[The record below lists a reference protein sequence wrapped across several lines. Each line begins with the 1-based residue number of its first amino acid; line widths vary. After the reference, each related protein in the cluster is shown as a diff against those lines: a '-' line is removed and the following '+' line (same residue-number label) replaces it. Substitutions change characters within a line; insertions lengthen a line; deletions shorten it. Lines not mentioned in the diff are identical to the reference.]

1 MACLRTTLVLFL
13 AAGSAAFAQTA
24 TSVIFGTVTDS
35 SGAAIPNAPVTVT
48 AMATGVSSKSLA
60 NESGNYVFP
69 NLQPGTYTVACE
81 AVGFRKIEVRGVLVE
96 VNQRA
101 RVDLGMQIGE
111 LRETVAVQSNVTT
124 VDTFSSTVKE
134 VVDSGRIRELPL
146 NGRQALQLQ
155 ALLPGAVNVPSGS
168 AASLIAIN
176 TAASFA
182 VNGTRANSSSYTLD
196 GGLNMDAYNNL
207 AAAFPNPD
215 ALQEFSI
222 QTNAYSAVYG
232 RDAGAVVTMVTKSGT
247 NQVHGSLFEFLRNDK
262 LNTRNFFAAGVD
274 PLRRNQFGGTLGGPA
289 KLPHYNGK
297 DRTFYFLSLEGTRQV
312 ASSTFSNVVVPSAAE
327 RVGDFSQSKLPAG
340 RAIAAPETVTPSN
353 PTGVPFP
360 NNIVPTSRLDPV
372 AVNFIKD
379 FMPLPNRPGNIAI
392 YQLSLP
398 TNDAQLTM
406 KIDHSFSSA
415 NKVSLRYFWD
425 DFTVEQNAALPA
437 FNSTNNWV
445 THNATL
451 NDTYILSPRLVN
463 SFSFTFARNTFIRS
477 PLVTSPAKD
486 WADLGCKSCVS
497 LSPPGV
503 PTDWALS
510 ISGGLSLRVNTNYFS
525 YMQNYEFSD
534 TLSIT
539 RGNHLIS
546 LGGDLE
552 YVRRNG
558 REFFQKDTQFAVD
571 GTRSGSLY
579 GYADFMLGAAANVYQ
594 NSPISSF
601 QFKWTPILYSQD
613 DWRLSRRV
621 TLNLGLRWEPF
632 LNAKEGHN
640 NLGAFRPGQQS
651 TVYPNAPTGA
661 LFVGDTGIPNGVVPN
676 RWGRF
681 SPRIGFAF
689 DPTGT
694 GKTSIRG
701 GYGIFS
707 ANQRL
712 VTLNSNPTN
721 QPFSLGLRTFAVQ
734 LSDPYAGAPQ
744 ILQQLQAYTPTS
756 NAQDRTNR
764 QFLLPLAVNSVDPNF
779 TGGYNQQWN
788 LNVQRELPA
797 HVVVT
802 VGYVGSKGTKLY
814 AGENL
819 NPAIYVPG
827 ASSTTNVDSRRIYQG
842 FTTIISG
849 MAIANST
856 YHSLQVS
863 WNRRFG
869 AGFSILGSY
878 TWSKALDLA
887 SNDGGG
893 GLGNQA
899 SNPFRYSTDKG
910 PADFDVER
918 RFVTSFL
925 WEMPFFRGPGGY
937 WRRAVLGGWQL
948 NGILTLQS
956 GLPFS
961 VTAGTDRSLVGVG
974 ADRADVNGVAHT
986 FNNADRADKI
996 QKFFDTSVFS
1006 LPALGTFGTS
1016 SRNFLFGPGI
1026 ETFDAGLFKRFLVTE
1041 RKQFELRWEVFNL
1054 FNRPNFLNPVAAYT
1068 NALLGRLTSARDPR
1082 IMQVAL
1088 KFYF

>member
-1 MACLRTTLVLFL
+1 LVLLL
-13 AAGSAAFAQTA
+13 ALNSRAFAQTA
-24 TSVIFGTVTDS
+24 TSVIFGTATDS
-35 SGAAIPNAPVTVT
+35 SGAAIPNVDVT
-48 AMATGVSSKSLA
+48 ATASATGVSTKVVT
-60 NESGNYVFP
+60 NESGNYIFP
-69 NLQPGTYTVACE
+69 NLQPGVYTVSCQAP
-81 AVGFRKIEVRGVLVE
+81 GFRKAEVGNVLVE
-96 VNQRA
+96 VNQRG
-101 RVDLGMQIGE
+101 RVDLAMQVGE
-111 LRETVAVQSNVTT
+111 IREVVAVQANVTT

-134 VVDSGRIRELPL
+134 VVDSGRVRELPL
-146 NGRQALQLQ
+146 NGRQSLQLQ
-155 ALLPGAVNVPSGS
+155 SLLPGAVNVPSGS

-176 TAASFA
+176 TALSFA

-215 ALQEFSI
+215 ALQEFSM

-247 NQVHGSLFEFLRNDK
+247 NEMHGSIFEFVRNDK

-274 PLRRNQFGGTLGGPA
+274 PLRRNQFGGTIGGPV
-289 KLPHYNGK
+289 KLPGYNGK

-312 ASSTFSNVVVPSAAE
+312 ASSTFSNVVVPSALE

-340 RAIAAPETVTPSN
+340 RAVAAPETVTPAN

-360 NNIVPTSRLDPV
+360 GNVIPTSRLDPV

-379 FMPLPNRPGNIAI
+379 FMPLPNRAGNIAV

-398 TNDAQLTM
+398 TSDGQLAM
-406 KIDHSFSSA
+406 KIDHAITAA
-415 NKVSLRYFWD
+415 NKLSLRYFWD
-425 DFTVEQNAALPA
+425 DFTVQQNAALPA
-437 FNSTNNWV
+437 FNSANNWV

-451 NDTYILSPRLVN
+451 NDTHTFSPTLVN
-463 SFSFTFARNTFIRS
+463 TFTFTFARNTFIRS
-477 PLVTSPAKD
+477 PLVTSPAKN

-497 LSPPGV
+497 LSPAGV
-503 PTDWALS
+503 PTDWA
-510 ISGGLSLRVNTNYFS
+510 ISVSSGLNLRVNTNYFS
-525 YMQNYEFSD
+525 YMQNYQYSD

-539 RGNHLIS
+539 RGNHLWS
-546 LGGDLE
+546 VGGDLE

-571 GTRSGSLY
+571 GTRSGALY

-601 QFKWTPILYSQD
+601 QFKYTPILYAQD
-613 DWRLSRRV
+613 DWRISRRL
-621 TLNLGLRWEPF
+621 TLNLGVRWEPF
-632 LNAKEGHN
+632 LNAKEDRD
-640 NLGAFRPGQQS
+640 NLGAFRPGQKS
-651 TVYPNAPTGA
+651 TVYRNAPAGA
-661 LFVGDTGIPNGVVPN
+661 LFVGDAGIPNGVAPN
-676 RWGRF
+676 RWVRF
-681 SPRIGFAF
+681 SPRVGFAF
-689 DPTGT
+689 DPTGA

-701 GYGIFS
+701 GYGVFS

-734 LSDPYAGAPQ
+734 LSDPYAAAPQ

-756 NAQDRTNR
+756 NAQDRATR
-764 QFLLPLAVNSVDPNF
+764 QFILPLAVNSVDPNF

-788 LNVQRELPA
+788 LNVQRELPG
-797 HVVVT
+797 HVVLT

-819 NPAIYVPG
+819 NPAIYTPG
-827 ASSTTNVDSRRIYQG
+827 ASSTTNVDSRRTYQG

-849 MAIANST
+849 MSIANST
-856 YHSLQVS
+856 YHSLQAN

-869 AGFSILGSY
+869 GGFSVLGSF

-887 SNDGGG
+887 SSDGGG

-925 WEMPFFRGPGGY
+925 WEMPFFRATKN

-948 NGILTLQS
+948 NGILTMQS

-961 VTAGTDRSLVGVG
+961 VTAGTDRSLAGVG
-974 ADRADVNGVAHT
+974 LDRADVNVMAHT
-986 FNNADRADKI
+986 FNSSDRSAKI

-1026 ETFDAGLFKRFLVTE
+1026 ENFDAGLFKRFALTE
-1041 RKQFELRWEVFNL
+1041 RKQFELRWEVFNSL
-1054 FNRPNFLNPVAAYT
+1054 NRPNFLNPV
-1068 NALLGRLTSARDPR
+1068 NAFANPLFGRLTSARDPR

-1088 KFYF
+1088 KFYY

>member
-1 MACLRTTLVLFL
+1 VSCLRSTCVLLFAL
-13 AAGSAAFAQTA
+13 SCGAGAQTA
-24 TSVIFGTVTDS
+24 TSVIFGSAIDP
-35 SGAAIPNAPVTVT
+35 SGAPIPNVPVRAT
-48 AMATGVSSKSLA
+48 ATATGVSTKVVT

-69 NLQPGTYTVACE
+69 NLQPGTYTVSCE
-81 AVGFRKIEVRGVLVE
+81 APGFRRAEVGNVLVE
-96 VNQRA
+96 VNQRG
-101 RVDLGMQIGE
+101 RVDLAMQVGE
-111 LRETVAVQSNVTT
+111 VREVVAVQANVTT
-124 VDTFSSTVKE
+124 VDTFSSTMKE
-134 VVDSGRIRELPL
+134 VVDSGRVRELPL
-146 NGRQALQLQ
+146 NGRQTLQLQ

-176 TAASFA
+176 TALSFS

-215 ALQEFSI
+215 ALQEFSM

-247 NQVHGSLFEFLRNDK
+247 NQMHGTLFEFLRNDR

-274 PLRRNQFGGTLGGPA
+274 PLRRNQFGGTVGGPVN
-289 KLPHYNGK
+289 LPRYNGK
-297 DRTFYFLSLEGTRQV
+297 DRTFFFVSLEGTRQV
-312 ASSTFSNVVVPSAAE
+312 ASSTFSNVVVPSALE
-327 RVGDFSQSKLPAG
+327 RIGDFSQSKLPAG
-340 RAIAAPETVTPSN
+340 RAVAPPETVTPAN
-353 PTGVPFP
+353 PTGIPFP
-360 NNIVPTSRLDPV
+360 GNVIPTSRLDPV

-379 FMPLPNRPGNIAI
+379 FMPLPNRAGNIAV

-398 TNDAQLTM
+398 TNDGQLAM
-406 KIDHSFSSA
+406 KLDHAISSA
-415 NKVSLRYFWD
+415 NKMSLRYFWD
-425 DFTVEQNAALPA
+425 DFTVRQNAALPA
-437 FNSTNNWV
+437 FNSANNWV

-451 NDTYILSPRLVN
+451 NDTHIFTPAVVN
-463 SFSFTFARNTFIRS
+463 TFNFTFARNTFIRS
-477 PLVTSPAKD
+477 PLVTSPAKN

-510 ISGGLSLRVNTNYFS
+510 ISSGLSLRVNTNYFS
-525 YMQNYEFSD
+525 YMQNYQYSD

-539 RGNHLIS
+539 RRNHLFS

-571 GTRSGSLY
+571 GTRGGSLY

-601 QFKWTPILYSQD
+601 QFKWTPIVYAQD
-613 DWRLSRRV
+613 DWRISRRL
-621 TLNLGLRWEPF
+621 TLNLGVRWEPF
-632 LNAKEGHN
+632 LNAKEGRN
-640 NLGAFRPGQQS
+640 NLGAFRPGQKS
-651 TVYPNAPTGA
+651 TVYPNAPVGA
-661 LFVGDTGIPNGVVPN
+661 LFVGDAGIPNGVVPN
-676 RWGRF
+676 RWKRF
-681 SPRIGFAF
+681 SPRVGFAF
-689 DPTGT
+689 DPTGD

-707 ANQRL
+707 TNQRL

-734 LSDPYAGAPQ
+734 MSDPYAAAPQ

-756 NAQDRTNR
+756 SAQDRAVR
-764 QFLLPLAVNSVDPNF
+764 QFILPLAVNSVDPNF

-788 LNVQRELPA
+788 LNVQHELPA
-797 HVVVT
+797 HIVLT

-849 MAIANST
+849 MSIANST
-856 YHSLQVS
+856 YHALQAT

-869 AGFSILGSY
+869 AGFSVLGSF

-925 WEMPFFRGPGGY
+925 WEMPFFSGAKK

-961 VTAGTDRSLVGVG
+961 VTAGTDRSLAGVG
-974 ADRADVNGVAHT
+974 ADRADVTGVAHT
-986 FNNADRADKI
+986 FNSSDRSAKI
-996 QKFFDTSVFS
+996 QKFFDTAVFS

-1016 SRNFLFGPGI
+1016 SRNFLLGPGI
-1026 ETFDAGLFKRFLVTE
+1026 ENFDAGLFKKFALTE
-1041 RKQFELRWEVFNL
+1041 HNRFELRWEVFNTL
-1054 FNRPNFLNPVAAYT
+1054 NRPNFLNPVNSFT
-1068 NALLGRLTSARDPR
+1068 NPLLGKLTSARDPR

-1088 KFYF
+1088 KFYY

>member
-1 MACLRTTLVLFL
+1 MTFALLL
-13 AAGSAAFAQTA
+13 ALSSGALAQTA
-24 TSVIFGTVTDS
+24 TSVIFGTATDA
-35 SGAAIPNAPVTVT
+35 SGAPIPNLAVT
-48 AMATGVSSKSLA
+48 ATASATGVSTKVLT

-69 NLQPGTYTVACE
+69 NLAPGTYTVSCE
-81 AVGFRKIEVRGVLVE
+81 APGFRKAEVSNVLVE
-96 VNQRA
+96 VNQRG
-101 RVDLGMQIGE
+101 RVDLAMQVGE
-111 LRETVAVQSNVTT
+111 VREVVAVQGNVTT

-134 VVDSGRIRELPL
+134 VVDSGRVRELPL
-146 NGRQALQLQ
+146 NGRQTLQLQ
-155 ALLPGAVNVPSGS
+155 SLLPGAVNVASGS
-168 AASLIAIN
+168 AASQIAIN
-176 TAASFA
+176 TALSFA

-215 ALQEFSI
+215 ALQEFSM
-222 QTNAYSAVYG
+222 QTNSYSAVYG

-247 NQVHGSLFEFLRNDK
+247 NELHGSIFEFLRNDK

-274 PLRRNQFGGTLGGPA
+274 PLRRNQFGGTVGGPV
-289 KLPHYNGK
+289 KLPGYNGK

-312 ASSTFSNVVVPSAAE
+312 ASSTFSNVVVPSALE
-327 RVGDFSQSKLPAG
+327 RIGDFSQSKLPAG
-340 RAIAAPETVTPSN
+340 RAVAAPETVTPSN
-353 PTGVPFP
+353 LTGTPFP
-360 NNIVPTSRLDPV
+360 GNVIPTSRLDPV

-379 FMPLPNRPGNIAI
+379 FMPLPNRAGNIAV

-398 TNDAQLTM
+398 TNDAQLAM
-406 KIDHSFSSA
+406 KIDHAITAA
-415 NKVSLRYFWD
+415 NKLSLRYFWD
-425 DFTVEQNAALPA
+425 DFTLQQNAALPA
-437 FNSTNNWV
+437 FNSANNWV

-451 NDTYILSPRLVN
+451 NDTHLFSPTLVN
-463 SFSFTFARNTFIRS
+463 NFNFTFARNTFIRS
-477 PLVTSPAKD
+477 PLVTSPAKN

-497 LSPPGV
+497 ISPPGV
-503 PTDWALS
+503 PTDWA
-510 ISGGLSLRVNTNYFS
+510 ISVSSGLNLRVNTNYFS
-525 YMQNYEFSD
+525 YMQNYQLSD
-534 TLSIT
+534 TLSVT
-539 RGNHLIS
+539 RGNHLFS

-571 GTRSGSLY
+571 GTRSGALY

-594 NSPISSF
+594 NSPISAF
-601 QFKWTPILYSQD
+601 QFKYTPILYAQD
-613 DWRLSRRV
+613 DWRISRRL
-621 TLNLGLRWEPF
+621 TFNLGMRWEPF
-632 LNAKEGHN
+632 LNAKESRD
-640 NLGAFRPGQQS
+640 NLGAFRPGQKS
-651 TVYPNAPTGA
+651 TVYPNAPVGA
-661 LFVGDTGIPNGVVPN
+661 LFVGDLGIPKGVVPN

-681 SPRIGFAF
+681 GPRVGFAF
-689 DPTGT
+689 DPTGS

-712 VTLNSNPTN
+712 VTLNSNTTN

-734 LSDPYAGAPQ
+734 LSDPYAASPQ

-756 NAQDRTNR
+756 NAQERAAR
-764 QFLLPLAVNSVDPNF
+764 QFILPLAVNSVDPSF

-788 LNVQRELPA
+788 LNVQRELPG
-797 HVVVT
+797 HVVLS

-814 AGENL
+814 AGENV

-849 MAIANST
+849 MSIANST
-856 YHSLQVS
+856 YHSLQVN

-869 AGFSILGSY
+869 GGFSVLGSF

-887 SNDGGG
+887 SSDGGG

-899 SNPFRYSTDKG
+899 SDPLLFSKDKG

-925 WEMPFFRGPGGY
+925 WELPFFRGPKN

-956 GLPFS
+956 GLPFT
-961 VTAGTDRSLVGVG
+961 VAAGTDRSLAGVG
-974 ADRADVNGVAHT
+974 ADHADVNGPAHT
-986 FNNADRADKI
+986 FNSADRSAKI
-996 QKFFDTSVFS
+996 QQFFDMSVFS

-1026 ETFDAGLFKRFLVTE
+1026 ENFDAGIFKRFALTE
-1041 RKQFELRWEVFNL
+1041 RKQFELRWEVFNSL
-1054 FNRPNFLNPVAAYT
+1054 NRPNFFNPVAAFT
-1068 NALLGRLTSARDPR
+1068 NPLFGRLTSARDPR

-1088 KFYF
+1088 KFYY